1 MGFGDAVRQKAE
13 EKANTFGPVRL
24 YGGKVFNEKT
34 SEGGWVKG
42 ARATVE
48 TSGQLDKRITAT
60 RLIAFNVFAFGLRKK
75 KDGRE
80 LFLTVEGDDFAFV
93 VEFDPKRQAEAR
105 QFAAK
110 INTAAKQ

>member
-1 MGFGDAVRQKAE
+1 
-13 EKANTFGPVRL
+13 
-24 YGGKVFNEKT
+24 
-34 SEGGWVKG
+34 
-42 ARATVE
+42 VE

>member
-1 MGFGDAVRQKAE
+1 MWRV
-13 EKANTFGPVRL
+13 
-24 YGGKVFNEKT
+24 
-34 SEGGWVKG
+34 
-42 ARATVE
+42 
-48 TSGQLDKRITAT
+48 KRICRPT
-60 RLIAFNVFAFGLRKK
+60 RRQGNVFAFGLRKK